1 MAENDKARLAAV
13 QAAPVWLD
21 QAATAK
27 KACTLIEEA
36 ADHCAQVIAFPE
48 TFIPCYP
55 DWYHWFMPRS
65 AQSLGFHKALF
76 KNAVEVPGPT
86 VDMIGA
92 AARKTKTT
100 VVVGVNERE
109 PGTMGTLYNTLLF
122 FGPDGALLGTHRKLM
137 PTFTERLV
145 HQPGDGSSVVTYSTP
160 FGRIGGLVC
169 GENGNGLARYALLA
183 QQERIHVAAW
193 PAFAAAE
200 RQIDGIHIRMRN
212 MALEGQ
218 LFVIS
223 ACGVLTETC
232 LDAMGLS
239 DDQRKAVPLRGGG
252 SGILGPDG
260 NYMAGPADATEQIL
274 YADADLDR
282 IIDGKLN
289 YDTVGHYN
297 RFDVFT
303 LTVRTAERC
312 AMSRPQIEVRDCQ
325 LRKHSFS

>member
-1 MAENDKARLAAV
+1 LVRLAAV

-21 QAATAK
+21 RSGTIQ
-27 KACTLIEEA
+27 KACRLIEEA
-36 ADHCAQVIAFPE
+36 ADNGAQIVGFPE

-55 DWYHWFMPRS
+55 DWYHWLMPRS
-65 AQSLGFHKALF
+65 AQSLDFHKSLF

-86 VDMIGA
+86 VETIGA

-100 VVVGVNERE
+100 VVIGVNERE
-109 PGTMGTLYNTLLF
+109 PGTMGTLYNSLLF
-122 FGPDGALLGTHRKLM
+122 FGPDGSLLGVHRKLM

-145 HQPGDGSSVVTYSTP
+145 HQPGDGSSLVTYPTP

-193 PAFAAAE
+193 PAFAAAP
-200 RQIDGIHIRMRN
+200 RQIEGIHIRMRN

-223 ACGVLTETC
+223 VCGVLTEAC

-239 DDQRKAVPLRGGG
+239 DEQRKAVAQRGGG

-274 YADADLDR
+274 YADAGLDR

-289 YDTVGHYN
+289 YDTIGHYN

-303 LTVRTAERC
+303 LNVRTAERRLL
-312 AMSRPQIEVRDCQ
+312 SRVHDDRQ
-325 LRKHSFS
+325 